1 MSSQSAATLRTRYE
15 EQAASDLEENR
26 RRQRE
31 LSDAL
36 EVLKQEETL
45 LLDILKVAER
55 FDVRVPQ
62 QAKDE
67 PAVATEPQEEPAPAA
82 EVAEPL
88 GQEAETPE
96 AEAPPA
102 PPTKVSKRP
111 GRPKAATS
119 RPKKKTA
126 KAVTKAQPQQSLGEV
141 LLGLLRTHDEP
152 RPAKELREELLSKH
166 TDRTP
171 TPQVVRNTLEA
182 LVAKGRIQRHKRERS
197 VMYTFT
203 EEKGQQATAPD
214 AGTPEAEG

>member
-31 LSDAL
+31 LIDAL

-62 QAKDE
+62 QATDE
-67 PAVATEPQEEPAPAA
+67 PAAVTEPQDEPAA
-82 EVAEPL
+82 EAPEAL
-88 GQEAETPE
+88 GPEVETPE
-96 AEAPPA
+96 ADAAPA
-102 PPTKVSKRP
+102 PPTKASKRP
-111 GRPKAATS
+111 GRSRAATP
-119 RPKKKTA
+119 RPSKKTA

-152 RPAKELREELLSKH
+152 RPAKELREELLRKH

-197 VMYTFT
+197 VMYTFA
-203 EEKGQQATAPD
+203 EGKGQQATAPD
-214 AGTPEAEG
+214 VGTPETEG

>member
-31 LSDAL
+31 LIDAL

-67 PAVATEPQEEPAPAA
+67 PAAVTAPQDEPAPAA
-82 EVAEPL
+82 DAL
-88 GQEAETPE
+88 GQEVETPE
-96 AEAPPA
+96 AAAPPA
-102 PPTKVSKRP
+102 PPEKAPKRP
-111 GRPKAATS
+111 GRSKAATA
-119 RPKKKTA
+119 RPRKKTA
-126 KAVTKAQPQQSLGEV
+126 RAVTKAQPQQSLGEV
-141 LLGLLRTHDEP
+141 LLGLLRTHDAP
-152 RPAKELREELLSKH
+152 RPAKELREELLRKH

-203 EEKGQQATAPD
+203 EGKGQQATAPD
-214 AGTPEAEG
+214 AGPPETED